1 MVLKAQK
8 KPVIV
13 EVCQW
18 TGNNDK
24 EIIDF
29 CPDAYF
35 HRYINT
41 SDLSFKELTPQ
52 ELYIHTLEGDH
63 QAEVSDYII
72 KGVHGEFYPCKEDIF
87 KETYEI
93 IDT

>member
-1 MVLKAQK
+1 MIQKAQK

-18 TGNNDK
+18 TGHNP
-24 EIIDF
+24 EEMMTF
-29 CPDAYF
+29 CAGTAHDIYDMGS
-35 HRYINT
+35 YYSLNIN
-41 SDLSFKELTPQ
+41 
-52 ELYIHTLEGDH
+52 TLEGNMK
-63 QAEVSDYII
+63 AEIGDYII